1 MGRPDA
7 RGRNRRGSWGCK
19 GLSDGSRIVLAF
31 LLIWYVFPAVLALTV
46 DMSGSFDW
54 PQRRTDVWSS
64 FVIAAGSIAIPALVI
79 HNRKLQDY
87 DAPAGTNH
95 VILQIVA
102 LATIA
107 TSIAMHVRGE
117 STWRYSGESMSDR
130 LSELGGGL
138 AVANA
143 LLQALGPLLCWW
155 LVISDRS
162 AWHAATSRSRT
173 TRLLLSCAA
182 ILSINGL
189 NSAIAALV
197 ATIAMVFPNEGNR
210 LLFSHSLKR
219 GRNRITL
226 AVCALASALAIAFAY
241 LGMVAKTGRSDA
253 ALWDSHTN
261 GEWLIQRH
269 SVHFQHAMSALEIG
283 IDETDETGFDERRS
297 ITPKS
302 AMFRLGQ
309 LLRDPRWGARP
320 DPPTLSRWTLERF
333 ANYDLGANIRGG
345 SSTGLIGTFALLLP
359 PPWSHLGLAC
369 GSTLLIL
376 GLNWLLRDTP
386 RLSIFGCAIFAFI
399 PVRTLTDAP
408 VELLNPFSVS
418 FLICVLAVVAKLSCK
433 TRSSALRSQPAP
445 MSPGKPEQGPTG
457 ARATV

>member
-1 MGRPDA
+1 MGGLDA
-7 RGRNRRGSWGCK
+7 RGRNRQNSRSDK

-31 LLIWYVFPAVLALTV
+31 LFIWYVLPAVLALIV

-64 FVIAAGSIAIPALVI
+64 FGIAVVCIAIPALVI
-79 HNRKLQDY
+79 HNRKPKDCT
-87 DAPAGTNH
+87 APAITNH
-95 VILQIVA
+95 VILRMIA
-102 LATIA
+102 LAVIA
-107 TSIAMHVRGE
+107 TSIAMHVRGD
-117 STWRYSGESMSDR
+117 SSWRYSGESMSDR
-130 LSELGGGL
+130 LSDLGGSL
-138 AVANA
+138 AIANA

-162 AWHAATSRSRT
+162 AWHAATSESRT

-189 NSAIAALV
+189 NSAISALV
-197 ATIAMVFPNEGNR
+197 ATIAMAFPNEADS
-210 LLFSHSLKR
+210 LLFKHSLK
-219 GRNRITL
+219 GRRSQITL
-226 AVCALASALAIAFAY
+226 TICALILALAFAY
-241 LGMVAKTGRSDA
+241 LGMFAKTGRSDA
-253 ALWDSHTN
+253 ALWESHAN
-261 GEWLIQRH
+261 SEWLVQRH

-283 IDETDETGFDERRS
+283 IDETDGIGFEERRS

-302 AMFRLGQ
+302 AMFRFGQ

-333 ANYDLGANIRGG
+333 ANYDLGANMRGG

-386 RLSIFGCAIFAFI
+386 SLSRLGCAAFAFI
-399 PVRTLTDAP
+399 PIRMLTDAP
-408 VELLNPFSVS
+408 VELFNPFSVS
-418 FLICVLAVVAKLSCK
+418 FAICVLAIVAKLSGRM
-433 TRSSALRSQPAP
+433 RSGALRSQPRP
-445 MSPGKPEQGPTG
+445 MIPGLPAQRPTG
-457 ARATV
+457 TRTTI